1 MVRRPLYLIASVG
14 KLLPLL
20 VDEGPAEVGDVGK
33 MLEALLENKSWLYTR
48 ALVQVGGLAAILADT

>member
-1 MVRRPLYLIASVG
+1 MVRRTLYLIASVG

-33 MLEALLENKSWLYTR
+33 MLEALLEKLMALHSGLSPSWWSSGHLS
-48 ALVQVGGLAAILADT
+48 

>member
-33 MLEALLENKSWLYTR
+33 MLEALLENKSWLYNR